1 MPGLPT
7 MAEAG
12 VPGFAVDPWFAML
25 APRALPE
32 AARAP
37 LSALLSR
44 LLADP
49 AVAERLA
56 RIGAEP
62 MNGDAAALAALLA
75 QETSRWGAFV
85 RRAGIQPE

>member
-1 MPGLPT
+1 
-7 MAEAG
+7 
-12 VPGFAVDPWFAML
+12 ML
-25 APRALPE
+25 APRALPA

-44 LLADP
+44 LLADA

-62 MNGDAAALAALLA
+62 MAGDAASLSRLLDE
-75 QETSRWGAFV
+75 ETARWGAFI